1 MAVKAELETYISE
14 ITSDKGID
22 SSTNLF
28 EGGFLSSLDVLDL
41 ISYIEIQFNITL
53 SEDDMTM
60 ENLSTI
66 NNMVSMIERLKNSN

>member
-14 ITSDKGID
+14 ITSDNGID

-41 ISYIEIQFNITL
+41 ISFIEIQFKITL